1 MPGKR
6 SSENGDFVSQ
16 RQIYRRDIEAVDS
29 GGVTDD
35 DIPELNTLSSDYG
48 GQVVNND
55 VNMYGRNA
63 QLDLSVITEVNVTL
77 QVWMKAEIEIEELD
91 YSEELGS
98 SSSADPA
105 LTLPTSTSDWVL
117 VEEKALTQSELWVVK
132 DVPPGKFKVIATAH
146 AGGGPVH
153 ILEQHAA

>member
-6 SSENGDFVSQ
+6 SPEFGDFVSQ
-16 RQIYRRDIEAVDS
+16 RQIYRRDIDAVDS
-29 GGVTDD
+29 GGVTDA
-35 DIPELNTLSSDYG
+35 DIPELDTLSSDYG

-63 QLDLSVITEVNVTL
+63 QLDLAVITGVNVTL
-77 QVWMKAEIEIEELD
+77 QLWMKAEIETEELD

-105 LTLPTSTSDWVL
+105 LTLPGTGDWVF
-117 VEEKALTQSELWVVK
+117 VEEKVLTRSELWVVK

-153 ILEQHAA
+153 VLEQHAA

>member
-16 RQIYRRDIEAVDS
+16 RRIYRRDIDAVDS
-29 GGVTDD
+29 GGAKDD
-35 DIPELNTLSSDYG
+35 NIPVLNTLSSDYG

-63 QLDLSVITEVNVTL
+63 QLDLAVITEVNVTL
-77 QVWMKAEIEIEELD
+77 QVWMKAEIEVEELD

-105 LTLPTSTSDWVL
+105 LTLPTATEDWVL
-117 VEEKALTQSELWVVK
+117 VEQQAFTQSGLWVVK
-132 DVPPGKFKVIATAH
+132 DVPPGKFKVIASAH
-146 AGGGPVH
+146 AGGAPVH